1 MKKEVIDGFSQIK
14 VSNSRKKVL
23 VALDGNVLLPSEIAK
38 ITSISPSHTS
48 KALREMED
56 DNLITC
62 LNPEKK
68 VGKLFV
74 LTELGKEVL
83 VCVKK
88 YIKNE

>member
-23 VALDGNVLLPSEIAK
+23 LALEDNVLMPSEIAK

-48 KALREMED
+48 KALRELE
-56 DNLITC
+56 NNELIVC
-62 LNPEKK
+62 LNPEKR

-83 VCVKK
+83 HCVKK
-88 YIKNE
+88 YIK

>member
-1 MKKEVIDGFSQIK
+1 MKKEIIEGFSQIK

-23 VALDGNVLLPSEIAK
+23 LSLEGNVLMPSEIAK

-48 KALREMED
+48 KALRELENND
-56 DNLITC
+56 LIQC
-62 LNPEKK
+62 LNPEKR

-83 VCVKK
+83 QCVKK
-88 YIKNE
+88 YIK

>member
-1 MKKEVIDGFSQIK
+1 MKKEIIEGFSQIK

-23 VALDGNVLLPSEIAK
+23 LALEGNVLMPSEIAK

-48 KALREMED
+48 KALRELENND
-56 DNLITC
+56 LIKC
-62 LNPEKK
+62 LNPEKR

-83 VCVKK
+83 QCVKK
-88 YIKNE
+88 YIK